1 MQSYVC
7 IADFVYMQ
15 DEYGRPYGWG
25 VAEYATPEELFGYGF
40 ITSAYQRDPQESR
53 ELILRHLQALLPG
66 ADRKQLEKII
76 KG

>member
-15 DEYGRPYGWG
+15 DKYGRPYGWG
-25 VAEYATPEELFGYGF
+25 VAEYATPEELFGYDF
-40 ITSAYQRDPQESR
+40 ITSAYQRDTQESR
-53 ELILRHLQALLPG
+53 EHILRHLHTLLPN
-66 ADRKQLEKII
+66 AAEKQLETII